1 MSIARGVNKEGH
13 HASIPNHRCPPPRPS
28 GRVGSPIPRQFW
40 LALTIETRARILGA
54 LSRIVA
60 RQLVGPPAI
69 QEAGHERP

>member
-1 MSIARGVNKEGH
+1 MPAAGRVHKEGH

-60 RQLVGPPAI
+60 QQLAVPPAI
-69 QEAGHERP
+69 QEATRERH

>member
-1 MSIARGVNKEGH
+1 MSIARGVNQEDH

-28 GRVGSPIPRQFW
+28 GRVGSLVPRQFW
-40 LALTIETRARILGA
+40 LALTIESRARILGT

-69 QEAGHERP
+69 QEATHGRS